1 MILVVVE
8 GTVGKKGDGANAP
21 DRAQEM
27 SIAGIQ
33 VHLICQYG
41 GLLTWCT
48 RDLLKEKVL
57 KERAKPA
64 TGLASKKA
72 TGVRDEVSL
81 LRISC

>member
-1 MILVVVE
+1 MFL
-8 GTVGKKGDGANAP
+8 
-21 DRAQEM
+21 
-27 SIAGIQ
+27 AGIQ
-33 VHLICQYG
+33 VHPIFPSG

-48 RDLLKEKVL
+48 RGLLKKKIL

-64 TGLASKKA
+64 TGSASKKA